1 MKFWIIAKKEILDIT
16 RDRRTM
22 LMMVVLPLLLVPVLL
37 GTVMKIDSF
46 QKEKA
51 SEKLVKIR
59 FVGKEYAPELYQAFV
74 SMDEVAMLDQV
85 PVDSINLYLEEN
97 LLDAAITVQ
106 KNYQLKIDQNSQA
119 DIRIQYKGTDSFNIA
134 REKIKSLLETSQEKI
149 ITERMARL
157 NLKRGVVQAYNIE
170 YIDVATKQEVLG
182 KMIGGWLPYIFILF
196 GFLGAMYPALD
207 LGSGE
212 KERGT
217 LETILS
223 SPASRF
229 DIVMGKFL
237 VIMLAAF
244 LTAFLALAGLMIGMS
259 QIPDI
264 PPQIIVVV
272 NKMFNLKTMA
282 LVMTLVLP
290 VSAFFSATLLGLS
303 IYTAAFISE
312 TVRSGI
318 ISVSKGQREASQ
330 ALGLKNNLVMR
341 LIVIPQALRVI
352 IPPLTS
358 QYLNL
363 TKNSSLGIAI
373 GYADLV
379 HGFGGISL
387 NQTGRA
393 IEIMLMVMLTYLTIS
408 LTISFFMNL
417 YNKSVQFK
425 GNA

>member
-1 MKFWIIAKKEILDIT
+1 MQANFLRKAIFDEKSRSLLIQTLVIGLFALFIYLIAQQTAYNLEKRGISSGFDFLKLSAGYDISIRLIPFTSEDTHLRAYFVGLLNTLMIAVCGCFLATIMGFLVGVIRLSSNWLFRNIAYVYVEFT
-16 RDRRTM
+16 RN
-22 LMMVVLPLLLVPVLL
+22 VPVLL
-37 GTVMKIDSF
+37 QIILYYSILLHLPKI
-46 QKEKA
+46 K
-51 SEKLVKIR
+51 
-59 FVGKEYAPELYQAFV
+59 QAIEIFDGFFLTNRGIF
-74 SMDEVAMLDQV
+74 SPSPIFKD
-85 PVDSINLYLEEN
+85 
-97 LLDAAITVQ
+97 
-106 KNYQLKIDQNSQA
+106 
-119 DIRIQYKGTDSFNIA
+119 GFNIVLWSFLIA
-134 REKIKSLLETSQEKI
+134 IIASIFIKKF
-149 ITERMARL
+149 
-157 NLKRGVVQAYNIE
+157 LKK
-170 YIDVATKQEVLG
+170 KQEQTG
-182 KMIGGWLPYIFILF
+182 RQFPIFLINSALIIFTPILF
-196 GFLGAMYPALD
+196 YYIMGMPLEFDTPVLKGFNFKGGM
-207 LGSGE
+207 
-212 KERGT
+212 
-217 LETILS
+217 
-223 SPASRF
+223 
-229 DIVMGKFL
+229 
-237 VIMLAAF
+237 VIRPEF
-244 LTAFLALAGLMIGMS
+244 IGM
-259 QIPDI
+259 
-264 PPQIIVVV
+264 
-272 NKMFNLKTMA
+272 
-282 LVMTLVLP
+282 
-290 VSAFFSATLLGLS
+290 LLGLS